1 MLYNFDTLSRKTH
14 FIEVSILFKLLC
26 LFSVIHV
33 FPYENEIITWG

>member
-33 FPYENEIITWG
+33 LPYENEIITWG